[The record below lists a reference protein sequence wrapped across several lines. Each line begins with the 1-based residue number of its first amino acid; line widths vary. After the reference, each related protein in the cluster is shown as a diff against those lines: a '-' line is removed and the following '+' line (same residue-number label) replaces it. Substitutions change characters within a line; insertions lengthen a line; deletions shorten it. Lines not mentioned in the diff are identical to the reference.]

1 MLKPTGPSWQ
11 AAYRDRVQVV
21 LRELTPADAV
31 PLQEV
36 LCDPEVMR
44 YGFLRTPE
52 DCVTFVDEARAMYAA
67 YGLGP
72 WAVCVDDDPALI
84 GYCALRRGLDW
95 QADDEIEIGYRLVSR
110 MWGKGIATI
119 AASHARD
126 LAFDTFGA
134 GRLLAAIDPNNAAS
148 IRVATRIGM
157 RHDGE
162 IMFPEYD
169 YPDLRFTLSRA
180 EWESRSTAAG

>member
-1 MLKPTGPSWQ
+1 MP
-11 AAYRDRVQVV
+11 VV
-21 LRELTPADAV
+21 LRELEPTDAV
-31 PLQEV
+31 ALEEV

-52 DCVTFVDEARAMYAA
+52 GCVTFVAEAREMYAT

-72 WAVCVDDDPALI
+72 WAVCEGDDPALI

-95 QADDEIEIGYRLVSR
+95 QADDEIEIGYRLVR
-110 MWGKGIATI
+110 RAWGRGLAT
-119 AASHARD
+119 AAAIRARD
-126 LAFDTFGA
+126 LAFSVHGA
-134 GRLLAAIDPNNAAS
+134 GRLLAAIDPNNTAS
-148 IRVATRIGM
+148 IRVAERIGM

-169 YPDLRFTLSRA
+169 YPDLRFTMSVDDWRASVSR
-180 EWESRSTAAG
+180 